1 MKNKETEINK
11 NFAKLEEE
19 IRNKKKLPQAEKK
32 VIFKKC
38 LFNTILLIIILIYLI
53 CLQIGEQNIETQ
65 KYITIIKIFS
75 IILIIGTTIMFEISY
90 RTNRNNIIIH
100 SIEMLTLSF
109 FTLFLISGYSI
120 YYGNFYKITPTGI
133 IASVIYYMLKS
144 VLIITNSKRKYK
156 RSQNDIEKIV
166 AK

>member
-120 YYGNFYKITPTGI
+120 YYGNFYKITTTGI

>member
-1 MKNKETEINK
+1 
-11 NFAKLEEE
+11 
-19 IRNKKKLPQAEKK
+19 
-32 VIFKKC
+32 
-38 LFNTILLIIILIYLI
+38 
-53 CLQIGEQNIETQ
+53 
-65 KYITIIKIFS
+65 
-75 IILIIGTTIMFEISY
+75 MFEISY

-120 YYGNFYKITPTGI
+120 YYGNFYKITTTGI